1 MQRAKCFQTIV
12 RLGTHTLKVCTYICL
27 KALIG
32 AMLYLPLLLKTMETL
47 NEVGIDGNHLPNPE
61 FYVIHGQPMKSDNVW
76 HSLVN
81 VVEIKAALR
90 ELKEINWLYRNIDY
104 GLIDELT

>member
-1 MQRAKCFQTIV
+1 
-12 RLGTHTLKVCTYICL
+12 
-27 KALIG
+27 
-32 AMLYLPLLLKTMETL
+32 METL

-61 FYVIHGQPMKSDNVW
+61 LHVVINGQPTKSDVW

-81 VVEIKAALR
+81 VVEINAALG
-90 ELKEINWLYRNIDY
+90 ELKEINWLYTNVDY